1 MTIDTNT
8 MVSISEA
15 NQNFSKV
22 ARLVDERGSAVI
34 LKNNVPRYI
43 VIDFSKMDEDV
54 VALDEDVL
62 SISKKLME
70 QNREAY
76 EVLAKW
82 RDYALLESA
91 IEAPFQSFGGDELY
105 PTIQAKAARL
115 GYGLIKNHCMI
126 DGNKRIGT
134 HVMLVFL
141 ALNGIELSYTQKELY
156 EVILQVASGELEY
169 EDLLKWILRHQD

>member
-22 ARLVDERGSAVI
+22 ARLVGERGSAVI

-76 EVLAKW
+76 EVLAK
-82 RDYALLESA
+82 
-91 IEAPFQSFGGDELY
+91 
-105 PTIQAKAARL
+105 
-115 GYGLIKNHCMI
+115 
-126 DGNKRIGT
+126 
-134 HVMLVFL
+134 
-141 ALNGIELSYTQKELY
+141 
-156 EVILQVASGELEY
+156 
-169 EDLLKWILRHQD
+169 

>member
-76 EVLAKW
+76 EVLDK
-82 RDYALLESA
+82 
-91 IEAPFQSFGGDELY
+91 
-105 PTIQAKAARL
+105 
-115 GYGLIKNHCMI
+115 
-126 DGNKRIGT
+126 
-134 HVMLVFL
+134 
-141 ALNGIELSYTQKELY
+141 
-156 EVILQVASGELEY
+156 
-169 EDLLKWILRHQD
+169 

>member
-62 SISKKLME
+62 SISKRLME

-76 EVLAKW
+76 EVLAK
-82 RDYALLESA
+82 
-91 IEAPFQSFGGDELY
+91 
-105 PTIQAKAARL
+105 
-115 GYGLIKNHCMI
+115 
-126 DGNKRIGT
+126 
-134 HVMLVFL
+134 
-141 ALNGIELSYTQKELY
+141 
-156 EVILQVASGELEY
+156 
-169 EDLLKWILRHQD
+169 